1 VTVPPY
7 RVLPLLLL
15 ALPAAALAQ
24 ASSLEAALPPRQ
36 LELSVSPSPELW
48 VASGQLTLVSLD
60 APLAVDTLRQAAA
73 VEGLRR
79 VEVAERAV
87 TLVPSAGLKAG
98 TVLKYTLHFA
108 DGQPAGGVTLVLRV
122 DSARAEPEVEVY
134 RGAIP
139 ASALKR
145 QVAAL
150 NASLAALR
158 AREASLSALLSAGV
172 LGPAG
177 VSSMNVRQK
186 VIIPPGTGLSRE
198 DAWIHRATGRM
209 ALEII
214 LTLAPGAPAWVPDE
228 VRLTERSSPEPLP
241 VRSVKL
247 VGGPAL
253 QPGNTTRLLVEW
265 DTPLEAEHKRYDV
278 HVTEQSGARAV
289 TVFLPRLDSSSTP
302 TTTTKEKKP

>member
-1 VTVPPY
+1 MPVPPY
-7 RVLPLLLL
+7 RVIPLLLL

-24 ASSLEAALPPRQ
+24 ASSLQAQVPPRQ
-36 LELSVSPSPELW
+36 LELSASPRPELW
-48 VASGQLTLVSLD
+48 VAPGQPTLVALD
-60 APLAVDTLRQAAA
+60 TPLAVDTLRQAQP

-87 TLVPSAGLKAG
+87 TLIPSAGLKAG
-98 TVLKYTLHFA
+98 TVLEYTLHFA
-108 DGQPAGGVTLVLRV
+108 DSQPAGGVPLVLRV

-139 ASALKR
+139 AAALKR

-150 NASLAALR
+150 NASLAAQR
-158 AREASLSALLSAGV
+158 AQQTSLSALLSAGV

-177 VSSMNVRQK
+177 VRSKNVRQK

-198 DAWIHRATGRM
+198 DAWVHRATGRM
-209 ALEII
+209 ALEVT
-214 LTLAPGAPAWVPDE
+214 LTLAPSAPAWAPDE
-228 VRLTERSSPEPLP
+228 VRLTEPSSPEPLP

-247 VGGPAL
+247 VGGDAL

-265 DTPLEAEHKRYDV
+265 DIPLQAEDMPYVV
-278 HVTEQSGARAV
+278 HVAEQSGARPV
-289 TVFLPRLDSSSTP
+289 TVRLTLLDASSTP
-302 TTTTKEKKP
+302 TTTPKEKKP